1 MTHIECIGKKSSEK
15 PENEKKL
22 LSRCAPQVLGGL
34 FSHMSGLHKTEH
46 IPVKIPWYPA
56 WEMVNKEKARL

>member
-1 MTHIECIGKKSSEK
+1 MTHIECIGKNSSDK

-34 FSHMSGLHKTEH
+34 SLLSHVCATQ
-46 IPVKIPWYPA
+46 
-56 WEMVNKEKARL
+56 N